1 MVRLSHRFVRPL
13 AVAGALGLAGIGAHA
28 ATQAQAAPSVVSTAS
43 AHILVDAR
51 GMTLYLFS
59 PDKHNKSVCT
69 GDCAEY
75 WPPAVVSKGATVPA
89 TMPGVKGTFGTTTR
103 AGGVK
108 QLTYDG
114 APFYTWIK
122 DKKPGDMTGQ
132 GVEGIWWAVV
142 VNTSGATSSTGATGS
157 STSTSSGA
165 DDHGRRG
172 HDSTPAPTP
181 TATGGYYHGGGDG

>member
-1 MVRLSHRFVRPL
+1 
-13 AVAGALGLAGIGAHA
+13 
-28 ATQAQAAPSVVSTAS
+28 
-43 AHILVDAR
+43 
-51 GMTLYLFS
+51 
-59 PDKHNKSVCT
+59 
-69 GDCAEY
+69 
-75 WPPAVVSKGATVPA
+75 VPA

-114 APFYTWIK
+114 APLYTWIK

>member
-1 MVRLSHRFVRPL
+1 MIRLSHRFVRPL

-28 ATQAQAAPSVVSTAS
+28 ATGVQAAPSVVSTAS

-69 GDCAEY
+69 GQCAAF
-75 WPPAVVSKGATVPA
+75 WPPAVVSSGVAVPA
-89 TMPGVKGTFGTTTR
+89 TMPGIKGTFSTTTR

-114 APFYTWIK
+114 APLYTWIK

-132 GVEGIWWAVV
+132 GVEGIWWVVV
-142 VNTSGATSSTGATGS
+142 VNTSGAASSTGS
-157 STSTSSGA
+157 
-165 DDHGRRG
+165 
-172 HDSTPAPTP
+172 
-181 TATGGYYHGGGDG
+181 